1 MKRIQKN
8 ILMMDIEGKQ
18 FWKSMDAEEC
28 IACYH
33 VKAYVDDG
41 SARFARERGW
51 ELVPEEVAY
60 HFFSR
65 LEDAEAKVRM
75 IMKSKHYDC
84 GDGEEHPFGERR
96 DGSPVLFEDLVEWGE
111 ACVMIECI
119 RAMR

>member
-1 MKRIQKN
+1 MKRIQEN

-33 VKAYVDDG
+33 VKAYVDNG

-51 ELVPEEVAY
+51 ELAPEEVAY

-75 IMKSKHYDC
+75 LMKSNGCAGKRAMIFGKH
-84 GDGEEHPFGERR
+84 P
-96 DGSPVLFEDLVEWGE
+96 DGSLVLFEDLVEVGE
-111 ACVMIECI
+111 ACVSIEPI

>member
-33 VKAYVDDG
+33 VKAYIDNG
-41 SARFARERGW
+41 ENHLHAYA
-51 ELVPEEVAY
+51 PEEVAY

-65 LEDAEAKVRM
+65 LEDAEDKVRM
-75 IMKSKHYDC
+75 IMKSKGIDD
-84 GDGEEHPFGERR
+84 GGGEEHPFGENK